1 MVMTRYAMS
10 SLVSVNAHL
19 IPLDAPVTSVTTPSG
34 ISVHREDVRSVM
46 VLDEVSFFNNN
57 NNYNN
62 NNYNNNNSNYNNNNN
77 NNYNNKKK
85 KKKKKN
91 NNNRVDLLPQ

>member
-1 MVMTRYAMS
+1 MVMTRYAML

-62 NNYNNNNSNYNNNNN
+62 NNNNNNYNNNN

-85 KKKKKN
+85 KKKNN

>member
-46 VLDEVSFFNNN
+46 ILDEVSFFNNN
-57 NNYNN
+57 I
-62 NNYNNNNSNYNNNNN
+62 NYNNNNN
-77 NNYNNKKK
+77 NNYNNNNNNKKK
-85 KKKKKN
+85 NNN